1 LQLAATSSLGELS
14 TQTKNYVLC
23 VGEKGVLWQDK
34 LSSVNLAAV
43 WQLLKSCNKD
53 GRFGYMLKIPKH
65 SLAIA
70 NVYKLQASSFVERVN
85 SAGKIVLNEA
95 NIKMK
100 EDKVEKR
107 VMLRMNRKWMC
118 HMKSTYPEINDN
130 MMSLLRASHEALAFQ
145 REEEIVQTV
154 HCTPTHVY

>member
-1 LQLAATSSLGELS
+1 
-14 TQTKNYVLC
+14 
-23 VGEKGVLWQDK
+23 
-34 LSSVNLAAV
+34 
-43 WQLLKSCNKD
+43 
-53 GRFGYMLKIPKH
+53 
-65 SLAIA
+65 
-70 NVYKLQASSFVERVN
+70 VN

-100 EDKVEKR
+100 EDRFEKR

-154 HCTPTHVY
+154 PLHVYTTHFSATLLHIITYYKKGTVCYYIVPICSKGCIS

>member
-1 LQLAATSSLGELS
+1 
-14 TQTKNYVLC
+14 
-23 VGEKGVLWQDK
+23 
-34 LSSVNLAAV
+34 
-43 WQLLKSCNKD
+43 
-53 GRFGYMLKIPKH
+53 MLKIPKH